1 MIEVAMAAQAA
12 GKLIEG
18 FGTWQQSRAR
28 AKALRAQARAA
39 RGEASLDAQMRAEEA
54 ERTGA
59 RAAVIG
65 AATGGGFDGS
75 FGAGL
80 EQIERAGRFNVRS
93 AIYAG
98 ETEAQNLQYEARV
111 AKAEGNLALA
121 SAGVSAFSSIAGGY
135 MRQAE
140 QKQQAASRKD
150 LYRRGY
156 GR

>member
-1 MIEVAMAAQAA
+1 MIGAIAA
-12 GKLIEG
+12 GAGEIIQG
-18 FGTWQQSRAR
+18 FGAWQGQRAR
-28 AKALRAQARAA
+28 AKALRAQARAV

-98 ETEAQNLQYEARV
+98 ETEGRNLEYEAKV

-121 SAGVSAFSSIAGGY
+121 SAGVAAFSSIAGGFI
-135 MRQAE
+135 RQAE
-140 QKQQAASRKD
+140 QKKQAASRKG
-150 LYRRGY
+150 LYRKGY